1 MGLLRDFPGQQ
12 PGMAMDPITQT
23 APMAP
28 IAGGAHNM
36 IDVTPNRLAPQQK
49 AAIIVRLLLGQGV
62 SPGVNRLP
70 SHHQTRLAH
79 IISCLGNI
87 DRPTLAEVVRDF
99 TDRIDNLA
107 LSFPDG
113 LSETL
118 KLLEPHLA
126 PEALD
131 VLRTSAERAE
141 GNDPWARVAKQS
153 VDRLRPL
160 MDSESAEV
168 CAVLLSK
175 LSVSKAAGLLG
186 DISEARA
193 EVLTHTVALT
203 ETITPELVDR
213 IGIHVAKILEAIP
226 PQAFQKTAAE
236 RVGAILNSTPQD
248 AREKMLDG
256 LNTRDSIFAKEVR
269 KSIFSFNHIPM
280 RVNPPDVAAIVRNAD
295 AATMTTAMA
304 AGLVS
309 APLSVEFLLENISKR
324 LAEQMRDEAEGIG
337 VPKPEEG
344 EAAMADVVMVIRD
357 LEASGDIKL
366 LPPPE

>member
-1 MGLLRDFPGQQ
+1 MGLMNDFPEQKF
-12 PGMAMDPITQT
+12 GMGM
-23 APMAP
+23 APMA
-28 IAGGAHNM
+28 GGDPTM
-36 IDVTPNRLAPQQK
+36 IDVTPNRLPAQQK

-62 SPGVNRLP
+62 SPGVNRLA

-79 IISCLGNI
+79 IISELGNI

-99 TDRIDNLA
+99 SARIDSLA

-113 LSETL
+113 LAETL
-118 KLLEPHLA
+118 ELMEPHLA
-126 PEALD
+126 PGALD
-131 VLRTSAERAE
+131 ALRVSAERAE

-153 VDRLRPL
+153 VERLRPL

-186 DISEARA
+186 DISEERA
-193 EVLTHTVALT
+193 EVLAHTVALT

-213 IGIHVAKILEAIP
+213 IGIHVARIIEAIP
-226 PQAFQKTAAE
+226 PLAFQKTAAE
-236 RVGAILNSTPQD
+236 RVGAILNSTPQE
-248 AREKMLDG
+248 AREKMLEG
-256 LNTRDSIFAKEVR
+256 LNIRDAVFAKDVR

-280 RVNPPDVAAIVRNAD
+280 RVDPPNVAAIIRNAD
-295 AATMTTAMA
+295 ANTLTIAMA

-309 APLSVEFLLENISKR
+309 APLSVEFLFENMSKR
-324 LAEQMRDEAEGIG
+324 LAEQMRDEAEGLG

-344 EAAMADVVMVIRD
+344 EAAMADIVSVIRE